1 KLSYLNKLFDK
12 LVLGESCESNS
23 GDSGIEQIKTDTIAP
38 EKDYIQKFIGK
49 PTDICWEEASKK
61 GDPVGPDSE
70 IDFKDIFDNLSK
82 LSEVEKKIHLLY
94 RPFICVM
101 DFSCRFNLYEL
112 GILMPDSRF
121 DPASHPS
128 VSVRLHNSFAQV
140 KIYAGGKMVATAL
153 TADVARSAL
162 FKVIRMVQEMDYKP
176 DIKTFSKNIVHAS
189 FCMPFKL
196 DLNLMAQKYEEQ
208 VTSNPK
214 RRPFITYTTENV
226 GVRFAIFP
234 TGYVLVLHSS
244 CHSETRSAIAALLP
258 ILAKVRNGYP
268 KAGELQ
274 GSQEGDVTYKLL
286 WEKKLDE
293 DKEGLLLYS

>member
-12 LVLGESCESNS
+12 LVMGECESNS
-23 GDSGIEQIKTDTIAP
+23 GDTGRVEQIKTETIAP
-38 EKDYIQKFIGK
+38 EKDYIQKFVGT

-61 GDPVGPDSE
+61 GDPVGPDTE
-70 IDFKDIFDNLSK
+70 IDYEAIFENLSK
-82 LSEVEKKIHLLY
+82 LAEVEKKLQLLY

-112 GILMPDSRF
+112 GILMPDTRF
-121 DPASHPS
+121 DPGSHPS
-128 VSVRLHNSFAQV
+128 VSVRLHNTFAQV

-153 TADVARSAL
+153 SADAARSAL

-196 DLNLMAQKYEEQ
+196 DLKLMAQQYVEQ
-208 VTSNPK
+208 VTSNFK
-214 RRPFITYTTENV
+214 RRPFITYTTDNA

-234 TGYVLVLHSS
+234 TGFVVVLHSS
-244 CHSETRSAIAALLP
+244 CHNETRSAIAALLP
-258 ILAKVRNGYP
+258 ILAKARNGYP
-268 KAGELQ
+268 TAGELQ
-274 GSQEGDVTYKLL
+274 ATQVGDVSYKLL
-286 WEKKLDE
+286 WEKKLDD

>member
-12 LVLGESCESNS
+12 LVLGECKSNS
-23 GDSGIEQIKTDTIAP
+23 GDSGVEQIKTETIAP
-38 EKDYIQKFIGK
+38 EKDYIKKFIGK
-49 PTDICWEEASKK
+49 PVDICWEEASKK

-70 IDFKDIFDNLSK
+70 IDYENIFEDLSK
-82 LSEVEKKIHLLY
+82 LAEVEKQIQLLY

-112 GILMPDSRF
+112 GILMPDTRF
-121 DPASHPS
+121 DPGSHPS
-128 VSVRLHNSFAQV
+128 VSVRLHNIFAQV

-153 TADVARSAL
+153 SADAARSAL

-189 FCMPFKL
+189 FCMPFKI
-196 DLNLMAQKYEEQ
+196 DVNLMAEQHAEQ

-214 RRPFITYTTENV
+214 KRPFITYTTENA

-234 TGYVLVLHSS
+234 TGYVVVLHSS
-244 CHSETRSAIAALLP
+244 CHSETRTAIAALLP

-268 KAGELQ
+268 KDGEV
-274 GSQEGDVTYKLL
+274 QETQASDVTYKLL